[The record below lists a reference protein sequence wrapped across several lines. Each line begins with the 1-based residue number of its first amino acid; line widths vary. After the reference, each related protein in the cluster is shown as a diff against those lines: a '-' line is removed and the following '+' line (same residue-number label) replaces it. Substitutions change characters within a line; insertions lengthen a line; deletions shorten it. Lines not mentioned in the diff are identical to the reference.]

1 MPISIEAARAA
12 KERARLALSDVPGV
26 VGIGLTL
33 RGESYAVKVN
43 LAQPAT
49 RELPIGIDGVDIVY
63 EVVGRILPL
72 RPGGSPE
79 ERDQ

>member
-1 MPISIEAARAA
+1 MPNSIEAARAA
-12 KERARLALSDVPGV
+12 KERVRLALSEVPQV

-33 RGESYAVKVN
+33 RGDSYAVKVN

-49 RELPIGIDGVDIVY
+49 HDLPFSIDGIDIVY

-72 RPGGSPE
+72 RPGDAPE
-79 ERDQ
+79 DEAQ